1 MLIVPVLL
9 AAVSLT
15 QDGGLAPASSGTVA
29 APPSSASG
37 GAEALRQRIHDMR
50 MNLLLGGDRVRQ
62 AESEAVQFYSEK
74 AGIIDQRLD
83 SNSAELAEKR
93 AVYDL
98 ALDRSLAATD
108 SGVRLK
114 AMREAGV
121 LRAEITGLEDEAS
134 DLAGKRKYIG
144 KAIRNVE
151 SRDRE
156 RERLVAQL
164 ATASDFGPSTG
175 FPLGSIGLAPPVEAS
190 APASPL
196 DDPELVEDLLQRDPR
211 GARRILFEADPE
223 GYWLRF
229 PLQPPAETLRAALRF
244 PLPDL
249 PNHR

>member
-1 MLIVPVLL
+1 MLLVPVLL

-15 QDGGLAPASSGTVA
+15 QDGALAPATSGSAA
-29 APPSSASG
+29 APASASG

-74 AGIIDQRLD
+74 AGIIDRRLD
-83 SNSAELAEKR
+83 SNSAELSEKR

-98 ALDRSLAATD
+98 ALDRSLAAGD

-114 AMREAGV
+114 AMREAAV
-121 LRAEITGLEDEAS
+121 LRAGITELEGEAR
-134 DLAGKRKYIG
+134 DLAGKRKHIG
-144 KAIRNVE
+144 TAIRNIE

-164 ATASDFGPSTG
+164 ATASDFGSGMG

-196 DDPELVEDLLQRDPR
+196 DDPALVEDLLRRDPR

-223 GYWLRF
+223 GYWMRF
-229 PLQPPAETLRAALRF
+229 PLQPPAEFLRAALRF